1 MSGTAHVIG
10 NGASNHSVHIPVHF
24 TVSCNIPTHSVPFDV
39 TTIIDTRVVDVML
52 ERKVHFTQT
61 IWCTQVVRDY
71 AHKKQVQGDF
81 VALLETQHR
90 KSSGHHA
97 ADQCARMGYDQV
109 HLWGMDSMSRLDL
122 TSQMDTII
130 PRPGRANMIVEWR
143 DHWRKIF
150 DTHIKTKFYVH
161 TEGVNTLHKDYGEN
175 YQIISHQ
182 TGNTASL
189 ADPPE

>member
-1 MSGTAHVIG
+1 MSTTAHVIG
-10 NGASNHSVHIPVHF
+10 NGVSNSIVDIPVHF
-24 TVSCNIPTHSVPFDV
+24 TVSCNIPTHRVPFDV
-39 TTIIDTRVVDVML
+39 TTIIDTRVIDVML

-71 AHKKQVQGDF
+71 ARKKSVEGDF
-81 VALLETQHR
+81 LALLETQHR

-97 ADQCARMGYDQV
+97 ADQCARMGYAQV
-109 HLWGMDSMSRLDL
+109 HLWGMDSMFRSDL
-122 TSQMDTII
+122 SSQMDAII
-130 PRPGRANMIVEWR
+130 PRPGRANMTVEWR

-175 YQIISHQ
+175 YQIISHE
-182 TGNTASL
+182 TGDNPS
-189 ADPPE
+189 PSNSQG